1 MHRYTFADE
10 FDGSIC
16 VETTDSFYVEID
28 GEHGLRFNRE
38 QLREMRSAIEDA
50 LNTSEDELS
59 DVDF

>member
-16 VETTDSFYVEID
+16 VETTDSFYIEIN
-28 GEHGLRFNRE
+28 GQHPQRFNRE
-38 QLREMRSAIEDA
+38 QLRELRSAVEDA
-50 LNTSEDELS
+50 LNTSEDELG